1 MNIDLANFDIPNIES
16 WKAQIQRET
25 NKEKATI
32 YENKIEKIRVDLSNK
47 NSNYD
52 FQTNTEAKKDNSWDI
67 AISFVVNDS
76 FTDNK
81 SILKCLEQ
89 GANHIYLRI
98 HDNNPKW
105 NKVFEN
111 IILDYIH
118 VTIAFE
124 SELQIKS
131 FRQYLTKDYEKNFT
145 ISIDPFSLGFLD
157 SFKDT
162 QVSYSLNAFG
172 LEQIGANSYQQLA
185 SLLYAGDQLLQ
196 LEISPG
202 KIKFEIGIGCEFFIE
217 ISKIRA
223 LKWLWKHLLNENDFE
238 FIEIQ
243 LLGRCGWTNKSTKDP
258 HTNLLRQTT
267 EGLSAVCG
275 GVSSLLIHSAS
286 ELSKDS
292 SRWFDQRMALNIS
305 HILKEESFLSKVN
318 DPLKGSHVTELL
330 SKEIILN
337 SWTLFLELHENT
349 SENIDLIVQEVEKT
363 RKQRI
368 NEFVNGQKRL
378 LGINL
383 FSTDNNE
390 LKWHNVPDYL
400 EMEYL
405 IYEKLNSQ

>member
-16 WKAQIQRET
+16 WKAQVQRET
-25 NKEKATI
+25 NKEKAI
-32 YENKIEKIRVDLSNK
+32 FYENKIEKIRVDLFNK
-47 NSNYD
+47 DSNYD
-52 FQTNTEAKKDNSWDI
+52 FQTNAKSLKDNAWNI

-81 SILKCLEQ
+81 SILRSLEQ
-89 GANHIYLRI
+89 GANHLYLRVYG
-98 HDNNPKW
+98 NNPKW
-105 NKVFEN
+105 NKIFEN

-124 SELQIKS
+124 SELQINS
-131 FRQYLTKDYEKNFT
+131 FRHYLTKDNEKNVT
-145 ISIDPFSLGFLD
+145 ISIDPFKLTFLD

-162 QVSYSLNAFG
+162 QVSFSLNAFG
-172 LEQIGANSYQQLA
+172 LEQIGANTYQQLA
-185 SLLYAGDQLLQ
+185 SLLYAGEQILHLV
-196 LEISPG
+196 ISPE
-202 KIKFEIGIGCEFFIE
+202 KIKFEIGIGCDFFIE

-223 LKWLWKHLLNENDFE
+223 LKWLWKHLLNENDVE

-243 LLGRCGWTNKSTKDP
+243 ILGRCGWTNKSTKDP

-275 GVSSLLIHSAS
+275 GVSSLLIHPAS

-292 SRWFDQRMALNIS
+292 STWFDQRMALNIS
-305 HILKEESFLSKVN
+305 HILEEESFLSKVN
-318 DPLKGSHVTELL
+318 DPLKGSHISELL

-337 SWTLFLELHENT
+337 SWNLFLQLHENRL
-349 SENIDLIVQEVEKT
+349 ENLDFIIQEVEKT

-368 NEFVNGQKRL
+368 NEFVNGQKKL

-390 LKWHNVPDYL
+390 LKWHNIPDYL

>member
-16 WKAQIQRET
+16 WKAQVQRET
-25 NKEKATI
+25 NKEKAII

-47 NSNYD
+47 DSNYD
-52 FQTNTEAKKDNSWDI
+52 FQTNAESLKDNAWDI
-67 AISFVVNDS
+67 AVSFVINDS

-89 GANHIYLRI
+89 GANHLYLTVYGT
-98 HDNNPKW
+98 NPKW
-105 NKVFEN
+105 NKLFEG
-111 IILDYIH
+111 IVLDYIH
-118 VTIAFE
+118 VTIAFQ
-124 SELQIKS
+124 SELQIKT
-131 FRQYLTKDYEKNFT
+131 FRHYLTKDNEKTFT
-145 ISIDPFSLGFLD
+145 ISIDPFRFTFLD

-172 LEQIGANSYQQLA
+172 LEQIGANTHQQLA
-185 SLLYAGDQLLQ
+185 SLLHAGEHLLQ
-196 LEISPG
+196 LAINPER
-202 KIKFEIGIGCEFFIE
+202 IKFEIGIGCDFFIE

-223 LKWLWKHLLNENDFE
+223 FKWLWNHLLSENDFQCTQ
-238 FIEIQ
+238 IHI
-243 LLGRCGWTNKSTKDP
+243 LGRCGWTNKSLNDP

-267 EGLSAVCG
+267 EGLSAVCA
-275 GVSSLLIHSAS
+275 GVSSLLIHPTS
-286 ELSKDS
+286 ELSQEPLS
-292 SRWFDQRMALNIS
+292 WFDQRMALNIS

-337 SWTLFLELHENT
+337 SWNLFLELHENT
-349 SENIDLIVQEVEKT
+349 SEDLHFIMQEVEKT

-368 NEFVNGQKRL
+368 NEFVNGQKKL

-390 LKWHNVPDYL
+390 SKWRNVPDYL